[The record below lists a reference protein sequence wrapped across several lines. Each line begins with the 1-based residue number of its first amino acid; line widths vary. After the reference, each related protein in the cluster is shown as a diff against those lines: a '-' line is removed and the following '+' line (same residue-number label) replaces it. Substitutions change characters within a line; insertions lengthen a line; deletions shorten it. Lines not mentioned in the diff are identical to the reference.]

1 MKIDRVSV
9 LLGSALL
16 AFVLC
21 GLVMRMATHW
31 SQSLLRDAI
40 CVYGTKAQMP
50 TMRWASGWFVLWF
63 VGAAMGLL
71 VLLHDSPL
79 NLAIWLGWFANLG
92 LLGLIDARTGLL
104 PNELTL
110 AMMLSGLG
118 FHAWLAQT
126 WLPPAAYLWGMCLG
140 WAVPYT
146 LNAMHRRLRS
156 TMAIGEGDAKL
167 LAGIGAWLGA
177 QALPLTWVLA
187 CLGVLVYTACV
198 WVVGQRR
205 PTYVVFGPFL
215 AMGASATLFMS
226 YV

>member
-1 MKIDRVSV
+1 MW
-9 LLGSALL
+9 
-16 AFVLC
+16 
-21 GLVMRMATHW
+21 MASRW
-31 SQSLLRDAI
+31 SQSLLRDAL
-40 CVYGTKAQMP
+40 CVYGNKAKMP
-50 TMRWASGWFVLWF
+50 TMRWANTWFVLWF
-63 VGAAMGLL
+63 VGATMALL

-79 NLAIWLGWFANLG
+79 KLAIWLGWLANLG
-92 LLGLIDARTGLL
+92 LLGLVDARTGLL

-118 FHAWLAQT
+118 FHAWLAQA
-126 WLPPAAYLWGMCLG
+126 WLPPTAYLWGMCLG
-140 WAVPYT
+140 WAVPYA
-146 LNAMHRRLRS
+146 LNALHRRLRS
-156 TMAIGEGDAKL
+156 SMAIGEGDAKL

-187 CLGVLVYTACV
+187 CLGVLVYTACL
-198 WVVGQRR
+198 WAVGQRR